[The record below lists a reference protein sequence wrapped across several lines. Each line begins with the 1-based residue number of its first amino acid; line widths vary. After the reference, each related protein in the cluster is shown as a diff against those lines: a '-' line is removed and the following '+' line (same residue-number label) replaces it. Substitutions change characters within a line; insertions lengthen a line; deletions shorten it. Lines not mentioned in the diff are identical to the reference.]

1 MIYSIFFTA
10 GLALGLVVGT
20 VVWAFASHMGKK
32 ISEMQY
38 KAKLAQ
44 QRIEIMTSKRTI
56 DEKLARLREANP
68 EMTRAQEQAAEEELA
83 KVFGSRQAR

>member
-1 MIYSIFFTA
+1 
-10 GLALGLVVGT
+10 
-20 VVWAFASHMGKK
+20 
-32 ISEMQY
+32 
-38 KAKLAQ
+38 
-44 QRIEIMTSKRTI
+44 MTSKRTI